1 MPDSD
6 RSFRR
11 RAGGPPDGRADL
23 RAGPRPESREPR
35 FDQRLDQWLATGR
48 QLVDGVAGARPG
60 SRTSG
65 RPQPGGRA
73 GGCRARAAW
82 AAGWKRSSIGCWKTT
97 TAGVSPG
104 RGPPR
109 EAVAARA
116 SRPGAHRGPG
126 PAPLVGPAPPPSR
139 LSSGTTP
146 GPGGQP
152 RPPST
157 LAPTRIPGPPA
168 PAAPPAARVPPARPQ
183 ARRLAPTLGQRP
195 PWRPVSRPLR
205 TGAKTSR
212 RPTELA
218 VASHPNPSPPNP
230 RNAAPSRPSPGGLP
244 PCCRPVPRGASGP
257 SRWGRGPRIGPM
269 TPASR
274 WTAGSGQP
282 VRIARPQP
290 RCPCSPRSGRLGKVL
305 PKPASPLPRRA
316 SPGDRAPWRLHQR
329 GRPWLHRR
337 PGPAPGGRYPGQPA
351 GARAPSPAETGSA
364 PGRRLGFDGPG
375 GLGWPGT
382 ELVQGRAGLAPS
394 WPRVRRRCCG

>member
-6 RSFRR
+6 GSFRR
-11 RAGGPPDGRADL
+11 RAAGPLEGRADL
-23 RAGPRPESREPR
+23 RAGARPESREPR

-73 GGCRARAAW
+73 GALPRPGGLGRW
-82 AAGWKRSSIGCWKTT
+82 VEDKLDWLLEDDDGWREPWEGPALGSRGRSS
-97 TAGVSPG
+97 
-104 RGPPR
+104 GPPGGP
-109 EAVAARA
+109 
-116 SRPGAHRGPG
+116 PG
-126 PAPLVGPAPPPSR
+126 R

-152 RPPST
+152 RPPSPP
-157 LAPTRIPGPPA
+157 ARSGIPGLPA

-183 ARRLAPTLGQRP
+183 ARHLAPTLVQRP

-218 VASHPNPSPPNP
+218 VASPPNP

-305 PKPASPLPRRA
+305 PKPASPLPRRS

-337 PGPAPGGRYPGQPA
+337 PRPAPAGRYPGQPA
-351 GARAPSPAETGSA
+351 GARAPSPAETGCA

-375 GLGWPGT
+375 GLGCPGT
-382 ELVQGRAGLAPS
+382 ELARGRAGLAPS